1 MSITTDESEARR
13 ILADDQIVQATH
25 PDLVPSDQELRSI
38 AAELQAAYDLY
49 TCTVSVRGHAASL
62 QVASYL
68 LFLCRRLNARR
79 VCDLG
84 SGFSSY
90 VLDLWAR
97 EAAHPVT
104 VMSVDTDP
112 DWMNK
117 TVRFITDHGGGD
129 GHDFCSWDYFQT
141 ADVGLFDL
149 IFHDLAGGDVR
160 TDAMPTV
167 VAHVAPFGVAIFD
180 DMHHDGHR
188 AGAESAAAEAG
199 LASFCLV
206 RQTFDDCGRF
216 AMLATERPPAYL
228 GAEYAQVC
236 AEPSDIYLHLPRL
249 VKMVEALNA
258 QHVIELGTRTGVST
272 IAWLHALARTGG
284 RLTSVDLDV
293 RPPIGEHAH
302 WTFIQ
307 GDDMD
312 PAISSSLDVA
322 DIVFIDT
329 SHHYTHTLRELH
341 TYRWL
346 VKPGGLIVCHDTELP
361 RPEGMPPSD
370 PVFPVKKAIERF
382 VAEAGLVWSNVSEC
396 WGLGIIEV
404 V

>member
-1 MSITTDESEARR
+1 MDTLN
-13 ILADDQIVQATH
+13 LAD
-25 PDLVPSDQELRSI
+25 EYER
-38 AAELQAAYDLY
+38 
-49 TCTVSVRGHAASL
+49 
-62 QVASYL
+62 
-68 LFLCRRLNARR
+68 LC
-79 VCDLG
+79 
-84 SGFSSY
+84 
-90 VLDLWAR
+90 
-97 EAAHPVT
+97 ET
-104 VMSVDTDP
+104 
-112 DWMNK
+112 
-117 TVRFITDHGGGD
+117 
-129 GHDFCSWDYFQT
+129 
-141 ADVGLFDL
+141 
-149 IFHDLAGGDVR
+149 
-160 TDAMPTV
+160 
-167 VAHVAPFGVAIFD
+167 
-180 DMHHDGHR
+180 
-188 AGAESAAAEAG
+188 
-199 LASFCLV
+199 
-206 RQTFDDCGRF
+206 
-216 AMLATERPPAYL
+216 
-228 GAEYAQVC
+228 
-236 AEPSDIYLHLPRL
+236 PSDIYLHLPRF
-249 VKMVEALNA
+249 VAMVEALDA

-272 IAWLHALARTGG
+272 LAWLHALQRTGG
-284 RLTSVDLDV
+284 RLTSVDIDA

-312 PAISSSLDVA
+312 PAISGSLDVA